1 MENNDILE
9 RFRTFD
15 LPKLWTV
22 TYPWRQA
29 SYAGNGDLVAS
40 DTTLKPQTEAE
51 LKQAV
56 EHHLDWY
63 NSGPSCFLSMFSD
76 WRHCRNWA
84 SQRGDAGVYIIEVD
98 ITQLNH
104 SYVFQA
110 KHVTSELGILYSRSL
125 EHEYFILHRIPRN
138 AMKSRISLGEAEER
152 GMMPIFD
159 MGNDVPS
166 TLACIGLMIF
176 MDIMTLMRSAKCTM
190 QMMTSWTYSKGTTEI
205 DLLHFWPDPVSRSW
219 GIPDIY
225 AF

>member
-152 GMMPIFD
+152 DADIRYGKRRPFNPCLHWVDDLHGYYDTDEECEMHNA
-159 MGNDVPS
+159 ND
-166 TLACIGLMIF
+166 
-176 MDIMTLMRSAKCTM
+176 DIM
-190 QMMTSWTYSKGTTEI
+190 
-205 DLLHFWPDPVSRSW
+205 DLLEGD
-219 GIPDIY
+219 D
-225 AF
+225 